1 MNNFD
6 FYSPTKVIFGK
17 DVENCIGEE
26 VKKRGISKLLVHF
39 GGGSVKKSGLL
50 DRVQASLKAA
60 GVDYILLGGVQP
72 NPRLGL
78 VHEGIEIC
86 RKEKIAM
93 VLAVGGGST
102 IDSAKAIAMGVPYD
116 GEVWDFYEGKAKP
129 STALPTCNILTI
141 AAAGSETSTNTVI
154 TNEDGWMKRGF
165 GSELLRP
172 AFTLMNPELL
182 YTLPSY
188 QTACGVVDII
198 MHNFERFFSPGG
210 INEVTDR
217 IAEAILRTV
226 MQYGAICVKE
236 PENYEARSEVM
247 WAGSLSHNH
256 LTGLGR
262 ATDWATHQLEHEL
275 GGMFDVAHGAG
286 LSAVWGSWARY
297 VYKHNA
303 MRFARY
309 GVNVLGLNLNYENP
323 EETALAA
330 IAATETYFKSLG
342 MPITIPELMGRAL
355 TEDEMNA
362 LTAKCTNFGR
372 RKIGGFVQLGG
383 EEILDIYRTA
393 NKA

>member
-262 ATDWATHQLEHEL
+262 ETDWATHQLEHEL